1 MADEAVRTQAEKVD
15 LDNLSDSMVAERI
28 EINPDAN
35 PMEAP
40 PPPDDGVYRVKLTG
54 GNDWEQAETR
64 PNKTSGE
71 STTYYK
77 TQFRAQIIAEG
88 TKNNNKILFG
98 RENTLTFDGKNVL
111 AYILLQIKGG
121 SKNEQARAFVAGL
134 DTPLKL
140 ARAFQQTLAGEP
152 IIKVSSKWRASYKS
166 EVNGETKYLTAKS
179 GQNNFPRNPDGT
191 FQHVITVPNVGDVKA
206 NAEIQD
212 YFPDSN

>member
-1 MADEAVRTQAEKVD
+1 MAEEATVQQAEKVD
-15 LDNLSDSMVAERI
+15 LDSLNDSMVAEKI

-54 GNDWEQAETR
+54 ANEWEQSETR
-64 PNKTSGE
+64 PNKRSGE
-71 STTYYK
+71 STTFYK
-77 TQFRAQIIAEG
+77 TQFRAQILAEG

-98 RENTLTFDGKNVL
+98 RENTLTFDGKNVM
-111 AYILLQIKGG
+111 AYILLQVYGG
-121 SKNEQARAFVAGL
+121 SKNEQARNFVAGL

-140 ARAFQQTLAGEP
+140 AKAFQQTLAGEP
-152 IIKVSSKWRASYKS
+152 IIKVSSKWVARYKTGTG
-166 EVNGETKYLTAKS
+166 EETKYLTAKS
-179 GQNNFPRNPDGT
+179 GQKNFPKNPDGT
-191 FQHVITVPNVGDVKA
+191 YAHVIQVAGVGDVKA